1 MTNTIKIENPRA
13 FVWGD
18 MEDYEEVETVV
29 DYESLYK
36 DMAPATT
43 ICKHIPTGKFYALD
57 WDSYQSHFGSGESD
71 YPNDEI
77 YEVEQKEKVVVTK
90 EWVAV

>member
-1 MTNTIKIENPRA
+1 MTNRIKIEDPQVFA
-13 FVWGD
+13 WGD

-36 DMAPATT
+36 DMASATS
-43 ICKHIPTGKFYALD
+43 ICKHTPTGKFFALD
-57 WDSYQSHFGSGESD
+57 WDSYQSHYGSGESD

-77 YEVEQKEKVVVTK
+77 YEVQQVDKVVTTK

>member
-1 MTNTIKIENPRA
+1 MPNTIKIENPRA
-13 FVWGD
+13 FARGD
-18 MEDYEEVETVV
+18 MEDYEEVETAV

-36 DMAPATT
+36 DMASATT

-57 WDSYQSHFGSGESD
+57 WDSYQSHDGDGESA
-71 YPNDEI
+71 YPEDEI

>member
-13 FVWGD
+13 FAWGD
-18 MEDYEEVETVV
+18 MEDYEEVEIVV

-36 DMAPATT
+36 DMASATT
-43 ICKHIPTGKFYALD
+43 ICKHVPTGKFYALD
-57 WDSYQSHFGSGESD
+57 WYSYQSHYGSGESD